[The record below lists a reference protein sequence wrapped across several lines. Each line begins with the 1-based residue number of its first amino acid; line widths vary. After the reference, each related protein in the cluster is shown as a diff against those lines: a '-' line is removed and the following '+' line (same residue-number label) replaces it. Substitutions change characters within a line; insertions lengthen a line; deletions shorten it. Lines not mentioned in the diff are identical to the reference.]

1 MDFYES
7 DQYDYEIFCSCNGS
21 AADFLALPKW
31 KTAFKRMAV
40 RPPAT
45 MPLSVK
51 MRRPAGSSANKFGT
65 AVTPSPMPTEQAMIS
80 KFSCIAKSA
89 YGQRQAGCQ
98 VHTRP

>member
-21 AADFLALPKW
+21 AADFLAFPKW

-45 MPLSVK
+45 MPLSLI
-51 MRRPAGSSANKFGT
+51 RRIRRLFPSRPFPT
-65 AVTPSPMPTEQAMIS
+65 LFTIVTICSNFLCCFCE
-80 KFSCIAKSA
+80 KSHCC
-89 YGQRQAGCQ
+89 GRF
-98 VHTRP
+98 VRL